1 VMIIARINGTPGFGF
16 AEALTQR
23 DGSVKRMGR
32 LELRL
37 ANGAELQSIVA
48 RREPLV
54 YSGPVW
60 VGDRWVN
67 ESFPV
72 TLTPVAL
79 IGDVLASVSI
89 VQCNVAAMTD
99 ISADQSD
106 SHVAA

>member
-1 VMIIARINGTPGFGF
+1 MMIIARINGTPGFGF

>member
-1 VMIIARINGTPGFGF
+1 VMILARINGTPGFGF
-16 AEALTQR
+16 AEAVTQR

-32 LELRL
+32 LELRP
-37 ANGAELQSIVA
+37 ANGAELQSIVD

-60 VGDRWVN
+60 INDTWVN

-79 IGDVLASVSI
+79 VDDVLASVSI
-89 VQCNVAAMTD
+89 VQCNVAAM
-99 ISADQSD
+99 ADVPVEQSD

>member
-1 VMIIARINGTPGFGF
+1 MIIARINGTPGFGF

>member
-23 DGSVKRMGR
+23 DGPVKRMGR

>member
-1 VMIIARINGTPGFGF
+1 VMILARINGTPGFGF
-16 AEALTQR
+16 AEAVTQR

-32 LELRL
+32 LELRS

-54 YSGPVW
+54 YSGPVRIDD
-60 VGDRWVN
+60 GWVN

-72 TLTPVAL
+72 TLTPVAFVD
-79 IGDVLASVSI
+79 DVFASVSI
-89 VQCNVAAMTD
+89 VQCNAAAVADMPV
-99 ISADQSD
+99 DQSD

>member
-1 VMIIARINGTPGFGF
+1 VMILARINGTPGFGF
-16 AEALTQR
+16 AEAVTQR

-32 LELRL
+32 LELRP
-37 ANGAELQSIVA
+37 ANGAELQSIVD

-60 VGDRWVN
+60 INDTWVN

-79 IGDVLASVSI
+79 VDDVLASVSI
-89 VQCNVAAMTD
+89 IQCNVAAM
-99 ISADQSD
+99 ADMPVEQSD

>member
-1 VMIIARINGTPGFGF
+1 VMILARINGTPGFGF
-16 AEALTQR
+16 AEAVTQR

-32 LELRL
+32 LELRP
-37 ANGAELQSIVA
+37 ANGAELQSIVD

-60 VGDRWVN
+60 INDTWVN

-79 IGDVLASVSI
+79 VDDVLASVSI
-89 VQCNVAAMTD
+89 VQCNVAAM
-99 ISADQSD
+99 ADMPVEQSD

>member
-1 VMIIARINGTPGFGF
+1 MILARINGTPGFGF
-16 AEALTQR
+16 AEAVTQR

-32 LELRL
+32 LELRP
-37 ANGAELQSIVA
+37 ANGAELQSIVD

-60 VGDRWVN
+60 MNDTWVN
-67 ESFPV
+67 ESFAV

-79 IGDVLASVSI
+79 VDDVLASVSI
-89 VQCNVAAMTD
+89 VQCNVAAM
-99 ISADQSD
+99 ADMPVEQSD

>member
-72 TLTPVAL
+72 TLTPVAFVD
-79 IGDVLASVSI
+79 DVLASVAI
-89 VQCNVAAMTD
+89 VQCNAAAVADMPV
-99 ISADQSD
+99 DQSD

>member
-1 VMIIARINGTPGFGF
+1 VMILARINGTPGFGF
-16 AEALTQR
+16 AEAVTQR

-32 LELRL
+32 LELRP
-37 ANGAELQSIVA
+37 ANGAELQSIVD

-60 VGDRWVN
+60 MNDTWVN

-79 IGDVLASVSI
+79 VDDVLASVSI
-89 VQCNVAAMTD
+89 VQCNVAAM
-99 ISADQSD
+99 ADVPVEQSD

>member
-1 VMIIARINGTPGFGF
+1 VMVLARINGTPGFGF
-16 AEALTQR
+16 AEAVSQR

-32 LELRL
+32 LELRS
-37 ANGAELQSIVA
+37 ANGIELQSIVD

-60 VGDRWVN
+60 IDDAWVN

-72 TLTPVAL
+72 TLTPVA
-79 IGDVLASVSI
+79 IIDDVLASVSI
-89 VQCNVAAMTD
+89 VQCSAATIADMP
-99 ISADQSD
+99 ADQSD

>member
-1 VMIIARINGTPGFGF
+1 MILARINGTPGFGF
-16 AEALTQR
+16 AEAVTQR

-32 LELRL
+32 LELRP
-37 ANGAELQSIVA
+37 ANGAELQSIVD

-60 VGDRWVN
+60 INDTWVN

-79 IGDVLASVSI
+79 VDGVLASVSI
-89 VQCNVAAMTD
+89 VQCNVAAM
-99 ISADQSD
+99 ADMPVEQSD

>member
-16 AEALTQR
+16 AEAVTQR

>member
-1 VMIIARINGTPGFGF
+1 VMILARINGTPGFGF
-16 AEALTQR
+16 AEAVTQR

-32 LELRL
+32 LELRS

-60 VGDRWVN
+60 IDDGWVN

-72 TLTPVAL
+72 TLTPVAFVD
-79 IGDVLASVSI
+79 DVFASVSI
-89 VQCNVAAMTD
+89 VQCNAAAVADMPV
-99 ISADQSD
+99 DQSD

>member
-60 VGDRWVN
+60 VGDRWIN